1 MVSEDLNN
9 KFNVIIVG
17 SGIAGWTAATYTCRG
32 GLKTLVLGG
41 PQPGG
46 QLTTTPEVENFPG
59 FPEGINGVELV
70 EKVQKQAQNFGAE
83 LKFEVVEEIKPG
95 HPLEV
100 RTDAGSYRVP
110 AVIVA
115 TGARPRQ
122 LGLPNEEAL
131 RGRGVS
137 YCATCDGFFYR
148 QQKVAVVGGGN
159 TALEEALFLTKFVDR
174 VYLIHRRD
182 ALRGS
187 KILQERVFDN
197 DKIEIIWNSV
207 VREIKGGEGKNLE
220 GITVY
225 NKVEDREDFLAIAGL
240 FIAIGQV
247 PESEPFK
254 GLLDMD
260 ERGFIKTDEHQRTSI
275 QGIYAAGDVQD
286 PHYRQA
292 VIAAGSA
299 AKAAMEVERYILES
313 KK

>member
-1 MVSEDLNN
+1 MADKYNEDYD
-9 KFNVIIVG
+9 VIIIG
-17 SGIAGWTAATYTCRG
+17 SGIAGWTAGTYTARG
-32 GLKTLVLGG
+32 GLKTLLLGG

-59 FPEGINGVELV
+59 FPDGVNGVELV
-70 EKVQKQAQNFGAE
+70 ERAQNQAQKFGAE
-83 LKFEVVEEIKPG
+83 LTFEVVEEIKPG
-95 HPLEV
+95 AALEV
-100 RTDAGSYRVP
+100 QTDNANYRVP

-122 LGLPNEEAL
+122 LGLAKEDAL

-159 TALEEALFLTKFVDR
+159 TALEEALFLTKFVEK

-182 ALRGS
+182 ALRGA
-187 KILQERVFDN
+187 KILQDRVFEN
-197 DKIEIIWNSV
+197 DKIEVIWDSV
-207 VREIKGGEGKNLE
+207 VKEIEDSEGKNLS
-220 GITVY
+220 GIRLF
-225 NKVEDREDFLAIAGL
+225 NKTTEEESFLEIAGL

-254 GLLDMD
+254 GLLEMD
-260 ERGFIKTDEHQRTSI
+260 EQGYIITDQRQRTNI
-275 QGIYAAGDVQD
+275 AGIYAAGDVQD
-286 PHYRQA
+286 SHYRQA

-299 AKAAMEVERYILES
+299 AKAAMEVERYLLER
-313 KK
+313 